1 MKNIYT
7 LLEGIGVTLPEDKKA
22 DFEASF
28 KENYK
33 TVAELE
39 KVGNARG
46 RTRAINTLLIY
57 TEQLDNIGIVEWNT
71 VSEIQHCVEVRKNNI

>member
-7 LLEGIGVTLPEDKKA
+7 LLEGIGVTVPEDKKA

-33 TVAELE
+33 TAAEVE

-46 RTRAINTLLIY
+46 ENSG
-57 TEQLDNIGIVEWNT
+57 N
-71 VSEIQHCVEVRKNNI
+71 